1 MGIFA
6 DYNKNSSAY
15 LPDWRILILERHIMR
30 KYFFL
35 NFMLAALFIYV
46 YGCGDK
52 KDDKKTDGNNNTT
65 QFVKKDSITGKDVVT
80 LKYVVNKG
88 DKFYY
93 KMVAKTS
100 NMEKSPATENKEV
113 KQDNEI
119 NYYYSK
125 EADNVESSGIVSYK
139 ITFDSINISSSMGE
153 QSIKYNSNVNDSVKL
168 NPAFIQY
175 NAVIANPFYIRVS
188 PAGEI
193 TDVYGMEKIYEVLF
207 KALGDTLKEK
217 DKQEIKQSF
226 GEESIKEILQQEYQV
241 CPTTPVVMD
250 SNWTKAF
257 NTSVLFFEV
266 VNNAKYTMKSV
277 ETKDGKQIAN
287 IEAALV
293 VEFKNKEVKEQ
304 GMTVKVENAET
315 SGSGKIALNLSR
327 GCIQNKET
335 MTNLKL
341 DLKLSAQGQSAN
353 STQAVTT
360 NLTVTLL
367 N

>member
-1 MGIFA
+1 
-6 DYNKNSSAY
+6 
-15 LPDWRILILERHIMR
+15 MR
-30 KYFFL
+30 KYFIL
-35 NFMLAALFIYV
+35 NSILALLLVYV

-52 KDDKKTDGNNNTT
+52 KDDNKTGDNKTNSE
-65 QFVKKDSITGKDVVT
+65 FVKKDSVTGKQVVQ
-80 LKYVVNKG
+80 LKYVVKKG
-88 DKFYY
+88 DKFFY

-119 NYYYSK
+119 NYYYQK
-125 EADNVESSGIVSYK
+125 EVDNVDASGIITYK
-139 ITFDSINISSSMGE
+139 ITFDSINITSTMGE
-153 QSIKYNSNVNDSVKL
+153 QSVKYNSNVNDSVKQ

-175 NAVIANPFYIRVS
+175 NAVIANPFFTRVS
-188 PAGEI
+188 AYGEI
-193 TDVYGMEKIYEVLF
+193 TDVYGMEKIYEHLF

-217 DKQEIKQSF
+217 DKEEIKRSF

-241 CPTTPVVMD
+241 CPQGPVAID
-250 SNWTKAF
+250 SSWVKAF

-277 ETKDGKQIAN
+277 EDKNSQQIAN

-293 VEFKNKEVKEQ
+293 VEFKNKEVNEN
-304 GMTVKVENAET
+304 GMKVKVENAET
-315 SGSGKIALNLSR
+315 SGSGKISLNLTR

-341 DLKLSAQGQSAN
+341 ELKLSAQGQSAN
-353 STQAVTT
+353 STQAVST
-360 NLTVTLL
+360 NLYVTLL

>member
-1 MGIFA
+1 MV
-6 DYNKNSSAY
+6 
-15 LPDWRILILERHIMR
+15 WRILIQERHVMR
-30 KYFFL
+30 KYFVL
-35 NFMLAALFIYV
+35 NIILAALFIYV

-52 KDDKKTDGNNNTT
+52 KDDKKTDGNKNSTE
-65 QFVKKDSITGKDVVT
+65 FVKKDSITGKDVVT
-80 LKYVVNKG
+80 LKYVVKKG

-100 NMEKSPATENKEV
+100 NMEKSPATEDKEV

-125 EADNVESSGIVSYK
+125 EADNVDASGIVSYK
-139 ITFDSINISSSMGE
+139 ITFDSINISSSMGD
-153 QSIKYNSNVNDSVKL
+153 QSIKYNSNVNDSVKM

-175 NAVIANPFYIRVS
+175 NAVIANPFFIRVNAS
-188 PAGEI
+188 GEI

-241 CPTTPVVMD
+241 CPPNPVVMD

-277 ETKDGKQIAN
+277 EDKNGQKIAN

-293 VEFKNKEVKEQ
+293 VEFKNKEVKER
-304 GMTVKVENAET
+304 GMTIKVENAET

-335 MTNLKL
+335 STNLKL
-341 DLKLSAQGQSAN
+341 DMKLSAQGQTAN

-360 NLTVTLL
+360 NLIVTLL